1 MSKTETPILSS
12 SKIGRRSFLKMAAL
26 GTASFGAGNLLAK
39 EEAIR
44 PATAEEVKNPFPG
57 SKKVKTICSICSA
70 GCGIIAE
77 VQNGVW
83 VRQEPAHDHPISEGS
98 HCCKGTDQIDLTK
111 SKQRIK
117 YPMKK
122 ENGQWKRLT
131 WEQAINEIS
140 AKMLKIRE
148 ENGPDTLMMLG
159 SAKFNNQQS
168 YYFRKFAA
176 FLGTNNIDHVARI

>member
-1 MSKTETPILSS
+1 MSKSETPILSS

-26 GTASFGAGNLLAK
+26 GSASFGAGNLLAK
-39 EEAIR
+39 EENIR
-44 PATAEEVKNPFPG
+44 AATTEEVKNPFPG
-57 SKKVKTICSICSA
+57 SKTVKTICSICSA
-70 GCGIIAE
+70 GCGIKAE

-83 VRQEPAHDHPISEGS
+83 VRQEPAFDHPISEGS

-140 AKMLKIRE
+140 SKMLKIRE

-176 FLGTNNIDHVARI
+176 FMGTNNIDHVARI

>member
-1 MSKTETPILSS
+1 MEKTTARALTTTV
-12 SKIGRRSFLKMAAL
+12 GRRSFLKMAAVA
-26 GTASFGAGNLLAK
+26 GAFGATSAFASGNVTRA
-39 EEAIR
+39 
-44 PATAEEVKNPFPG
+44 ATEEEVKNPFPG

-70 GCGIIAE
+70 GCGIVAE

-83 VRQEPAHDHPISEGS
+83 VRQEPAFDHPISEGS

-176 FLGTNNIDHVARI
+176 FMGTNNIDHVARI

>member
-1 MSKTETPILSS
+1 MSKSENPILSS

-26 GTASFGAGNLLAK
+26 GSASFGAGNLLAK
-39 EEAIR
+39 EENIIA
-44 PATAEEVKNPFPG
+44 ATAEEVKNPFPG

-70 GCGIIAE
+70 GCGIVAE

-83 VRQEPAHDHPISEGS
+83 VRQEPAFDHPISEGS

-140 AKMLKIRE
+140 SKMLKIRE

-176 FLGTNNIDHVARI
+176 FMGTNNIDHVARI